1 MDSKNDICLNMIVK
15 NESHIIEK
23 TLQNLCDYIK
33 FSYWVICDTGS
44 EDDTTDIIK
53 DFFNKKNIPGEIH
66 CHEWKNFG
74 HNRTLALEAAFN
86 KTDYLLIFDADDCIV
101 GDLKIPKLTNDSY
114 RLFFGSDN
122 FKYVRSVIINNRK
135 KWKFKGVLHEF
146 LVSLEKDNSGQT
158 LEGMYF
164 IKSGKEGSRNK
175 NPNKYLDDAI
185 LLKSRID
192 LLESSNNEDYEDR
205 DLLPRYIFYCANSF
219 KDCGDIDNAI
229 LYYKK
234 VFDHDTWDQ
243 EKYISALNM
252 GNLYETLNN
261 MEDAL
266 TYWYKAIVYDKERRE
281 SVSKIMNY
289 YYKTNNWF
297 AIHCLHEK
305 IKEYEIQNVS
315 SKLFLIVSVTNDN
328 HYFNSIASAN
338 IMEWMSGYY
347 SCKYLLLKDSHVEI
361 TLQNFQCYSCNVHL
375 DPDNIQFLEKLII
388 LFKKYYN
395 TQKKIVLNLW
405 NDISE
410 HFKTIFNLDNIDQLI
425 SLNKTPNEKPHKI
438 SSEEAS

>member
-23 TLQNLCDYIK
+23 TLLNLCSYIN

-44 EDDTTDIIK
+44 EDNTIDIIK

-66 CHEWKNFG
+66 CHEWKDFG

-158 LEGMYF
+158 LEGLYF

-205 DLLPRYIFYCANSF
+205 DLLPRYTFYCANSF
-219 KDCGDIDNAI
+219 KDCGDVDNAI

-289 YYKTNNWF
+289 YYKSNNWF
-297 AIHCLHEK
+297 AIHCLHE
-305 IKEYEIQNVS
+305 
-315 SKLFLIVSVTNDN
+315 
-328 HYFNSIASAN
+328 
-338 IMEWMSGYY
+338 
-347 SCKYLLLKDSHVEI
+347 
-361 TLQNFQCYSCNVHL
+361 
-375 DPDNIQFLEKLII
+375 
-388 LFKKYYN
+388 
-395 TQKKIVLNLW
+395 
-405 NDISE
+405 
-410 HFKTIFNLDNIDQLI
+410 
-425 SLNKTPNEKPHKI
+425 
-438 SSEEAS
+438 